1 MEALA
6 IVIQRFLYGLISGC
20 ILSLFFLLSFFVLD
34 QTNLLPDLLGFM
46 SNMFAHSGVLI
57 LLFVITTVL
66 LGILF
71 EGIFE
76 AFDQYSM
83 KLDKKEN
90 ASAKHEKR
98 SFPALVLWYIFR
110 KAGMVEACRFYAEEK
125 KNDEAKKYE
134 RYLIDVFMNDTKTD
148 NPSEALWICEKYIE
162 SKCKGS
168 GLTRYKELSFVLQL
182 ARFSFLCVSLLSL
195 LIGIVAVGFWGLAAN
210 EAVVPMIIFQGFCF
224 IASTLL
230 FFFSTSMASN
240 IGNRYIRD
248 VGRWYKALKM
258 GGIQQA

>member
-6 IVIQRFLYGLISGC
+6 IIIQRFLYGLISGY
-20 ILSLFFLLSFFVLD
+20 ILSLFFLFSFFVLD

-46 SNMFAHSGVLI
+46 SGMFAYSGILI
-57 LLFVITTVL
+57 LFFVITTVL

-76 AFDQYSM
+76 ALDQYSM
-83 KLDKKEN
+83 KLDKKKN

-98 SFPALVLWYIFR
+98 SFPTFLLWYIFR
-110 KAGMVEACRFYAEEK
+110 KVGMVEACRFLAEEK
-125 KNDEAKKYE
+125 KSGETEKYE
-134 RYLIDVFMNDTKTD
+134 RYLIDVFMNDAKTD

-162 SKCKGS
+162 SKCRGS

-182 ARFSFLCVSLLSL
+182 ARFSFLCVSVMSL
-195 LIGIVAVGFWGLAAN
+195 LFGIAAVVFWGLAAN
-210 EAVVPMIIFQGFCF
+210 EAVMPMIIFQAFSF
-224 IASTLL
+224 IVSTLL
-230 FFFSTSMASN
+230 FFFTTPMASN

-248 VGRWYKALKM
+248 VGRWYQALKM
-258 GGIQQA
+258 GGSQQA